1 MSQYKTYTIIKTSGI
16 LAGDQFQNLWL
27 MASRYRAFVTLSC
40 FDGKVTKK
48 ILEFESLRN
57 EWSGNCRIFVPYK
70 VVKKMAQQ
78 IVEVAEMQK
87 HMYSSVLFL

>member
-16 LAGDQFQNLWL
+16 LAGDQFQNLWP
-27 MASRYRAFVTLSC
+27 RDTAFVTLSG